1 MSQSDQAAALAMI
14 KGVVDDGYA
23 EINGRQYDFTKMVHK
38 ERRKVFAFYT
48 KIQSE
53 IENGS
58 FWFLESP
65 EFAEVETIIESRIQF
80 GGQSLSKLGNH
91 WNLYPD
97 DYVLLIQ
104 TALGVISYPFF
115 PASLIGS
122 QSQEEQ
128 ETPTTSKKPIVT

>member
-1 MSQSDQAAALAMI
+1 LAML

-23 EINGRQYDFTKMVHK
+23 EINGHRYDFTKMVHK

-53 IENGS
+53 IQGGS

-65 EFAEVETIIESRIQF
+65 EFAEVESIIESRVQF

-115 PASLIGS
+115 PEKNIGS
-122 QSQEEQ
+122 QSPAEPEAL
-128 ETPTTSKKPIVT
+128 TTSKKPIVT